1 MDREFKIGDK
11 VRIHTWLGDNIVTI
25 NRITKTQAIAD
36 VFEKDGKT
44 KRYSY
49 GMVIM
54 HNGREFTE
62 NEAFD
67 DSSLPRIEWNTNE
80 YFLMK

>member
-11 VRIHTWLGDNIVTI
+11 VRIHTWLGDSIVTI

-49 GMVIM
+49 KFKRFYQIYDESDTRIFPHPV
-54 HNGREFTE
+54 
-62 NEAFD
+62 
-67 DSSLPRIEWNTNE
+67 PRIEWNTNE